1 MNNRLIQKTKTR
13 LVLVFW
19 GIQMIVILI
28 FNVGILW
35 FDIGQLDSIRGQ
47 ITPIFIEIKPNA
59 TQTEKIR
66 AINKAL
72 DEEKTRRF
80 FSILVT
86 DAAVASVAAFFAMA
100 LADVT
105 LAPLVENLKNQKRFA
120 ANASHELRT
129 PLSNIKTEAEV
140 LLRDKSATIKD
151 FKDFAAS
158 TVDDIDNLA
167 ELTSTLLILSQM
179 EDQREIKK
187 EEIVLE
193 NLVKTVVDKFRI
205 EIEKKNIYIDY
216 KGLDAKVR
224 TNPAMFQQLL
234 SCFID
239 NAVKFNKEDGQI
251 KIHFNQAKQLLLIED
266 TGVGINK
273 ENISK
278 IFDTFFMES
287 EHRHQKGF
295 GLGLALANEIAKKLG
310 VGIAVFSEKGKYTR
324 FELKF

>member
-1 MNNRLIQKTKTR
+1 MNDRLIQKTKTR
-13 LVLVFW
+13 LVLLFW

-35 FDIGQLDSIRGQ
+35 FDIGQLDSIRGR
-47 ITPIFIEIKPNA
+47 ITPIFVQINPYASQEENLKAIDK
-59 TQTEKIR
+59 
-66 AINKAL
+66 AIN
-72 DEEKTRRF
+72 EEKTRRF
-80 FSILVT
+80 ILILIT
-86 DAAVASVAAFFAMA
+86 DGAVASIAAFFAMA
-100 LADVT
+100 LSDVT

-140 LLRDKSATIKD
+140 LLRDKSATVKD
-151 FKDFAAS
+151 FKAFASS
-158 TVDDIDNLA
+158 TVEDIDNLA
-167 ELTSTLLILSQM
+167 ELTGTLLLLSQM
-179 EDQREIKK
+179 DDQREVKK
-187 EEIVLE
+187 EQVDIEPILKATVEKFKMEIE
-193 NLVKTVVDKFRI
+193 RKNLYVKYEGLPASVKTH
-205 EIEKKNIYIDY
+205 
-216 KGLDAKVR
+216 
-224 TNPAMFQQLL
+224 PAMLTQLL

-251 KIHFNQAKQLLLIED
+251 NIIFHKEKQLLSIED
-266 TGVGINK
+266 TGVGIAK

-310 VGIAVFSEKGKYTR
+310 VGIAVFSEKEKYTR